1 MSKTSHTEALN
12 ATKDK
17 GREIYLP
24 EDIEKLSITEILRI
38 PSRMLMKQGPDEE
51 KKKYEE
57 RAHNIS
63 NIIKAKLASG
73 DISTIEHDKFIEQL
87 SKTEHIIYDIELVR
101 RVICGDKK
109 AEDYL
114 IKEILIKCY
123 YYDKLIVRE
132 ISPYDKL
139 CKDNFKVLENY
150 AGKDG
155 SRLKKYLEGV
165 VKNWYREDIK
175 KKADLPLDKT
185 TYSDPADS
193 STIERDEYIDVKVG
207 KIDKDDYLATM
218 EDIFHAYSLL
228 SQHESEILKL
238 DVFFNTPQMEILD
251 LMKILGVDWNSVNS
265 VSGKKLDA
273 KEALLKYAKWVQLH
287 RLILG
292 ENYPY
297 KSFYQVCRE
306 NPELDKRIEVKK
318 FVWEYDMQCIYAIIQ
333 IMAEDFKSN
342 RVAFLEEIYKHKV
355 AEESRLFCKFCGKPI
370 TPSFQNGRTIYVC
383 NKCGQESEDC
393 ILGITNC
400 IFCGSKRIKESNVG
414 NHKEIVCN
422 KCLKSWRKLPPVTTI
437 LNFFFDKENNKE
449 KFPQNFQFYDKD
461 VEKAFTIVKSWI
473 VPTFNEDPVEDWD
486 FYQKKAKLNKI
497 RDRAIR
503 GLKNRYCWEILLERI
518 EQNPDAA
525 NQFHARKLFHLKKA
539 WQDLEIT
546 DQQILKPSFFE
557 GSCLDWDD
565 NQELAITNLRAIYLD
580 RLNSDS
586 KN

>member
-17 GREIYLP
+17 GRGIYLP
-24 EDIEKLSITEILRI
+24 EDIEKLSIPELLTI
-38 PSRMLMKQGPDEE
+38 PSRTLMKKGQDEKE
-51 KKKYEE
+51 DEYKKRCRE
-57 RAHNIS
+57 IS
-63 NIIKAKLASG
+63 DIIKEKNASG
-73 DISTIEHDKFIEQL
+73 QISALEHDKFIKLL
-87 SKTEHIIYDIELVR
+87 SKNKHIIYNIELVR

-114 IKEILIKCY
+114 YEEILIKCY
-123 YYDKLIVRE
+123 YYDKLRGSE
-132 ISPYDKL
+132 ISPYEKL
-139 CKDNFKVLENY
+139 RKNNFKVLKDY
-150 AGKDG
+150 AGVNGG
-155 SRLKKYLEGV
+155 SFKTYLEGTLKNMK
-165 VKNWYREDIK
+165 VKPEP
-175 KKADLPLDKT
+175 PLDGTKC
-185 TYSDPADS
+185 SDPADS
-193 STIERDEYIDVKVG
+193 STIETDEYIDVKVG

-218 EDIFHAYSLL
+218 EDIFHAFSLL
-228 SQHESEILKL
+228 SQYESEILKQ
-238 DVFFNTPQMEILD
+238 DVFYKAPQMEILD
-251 LMKILGVDWNSVNS
+251 LMRELGADWNSVNS
-265 VSGKKLDA
+265 VSGKKFDA
-273 KEALLKYAKWVQLH
+273 KESLLKYAKWVQLY

-292 ENYPY
+292 DKYSF

-306 NPELDKRIEVKK
+306 NPELDKRIEVKE

-400 IFCGSKRIKESNVG
+400 IFCGSKRIKEANIG
-414 NHKEIVCN
+414 NHKVIVCK
-422 KCLKSWRKLPPVTTI
+422 KCSKSWRKLPPVTTI

-461 VEKAFTIVKSWI
+461 VEKAFTIIKNWI
-473 VPTFNEDPVEDWD
+473 VPTFNEGPVEDWD
-486 FYQKKAKLNKI
+486 FDQKKAKLNKI
-497 RDRAIR
+497 RDRAIS
-503 GLKNRYCWEILLERI
+503 GLKNRYCWEIMLEHV

-525 NQFHARKLFHLKKA
+525 NQFHARRILHLKKA

-546 DQQILKPSFFE
+546 DQEVLKTAFFKE
-557 GSCLDWDD
+557 ICLDWGET
-565 NQELAITNLRAIYLD
+565 QEQAITNLRAIYLD